1 MAQSSVPLNS
11 PESYPP
17 GGQSGVALIASLMVL
32 AVIVAAAS
40 ALSYQVHIN
49 TRRTQNVV
57 ASDQAWQVAL
67 SVESIARA
75 LLAADRA
82 NNDIDYLGG
91 EPGEEPWFT
100 GGPIRRQLR
109 GNTRVAFAIA
119 DLQGRLNLNTLAGDL
134 PPSGQLEQRR
144 GNTREPNQ
152 EGGEVARGHL
162 DRLIERAELST
173 GRNSLSTAVADWIDP
188 DRQPRFP
195 GGAED
200 DFYTRLEEPYR
211 AANAPFASVSEF
223 RLVKGMQGDEGQGL
237 WDALCPFVSA
247 LPPDAV
253 GINVNTA
260 PSAVLATLASEI
272 PASAAK
278 AVVSS
283 RQDQPYQS
291 VQDLRERNR
300 PLLVPELDTN
310 RLQVDSRYFIVR
322 VRVER
327 SRAALDMYSILN
339 RPKEGPIRVLHR
351 SRTVPSRERTGEGSD
366 GAEARACVGRRLDF

>member
-1 MAQSSVPLNS
+1 M
-11 PESYPP
+11 
-17 GGQSGVALIASLMVL
+17 
-32 AVIVAAAS
+32 
-40 ALSYQVHIN
+40 
-49 TRRTQNVV
+49 
-57 ASDQAWQVAL
+57 
-67 SVESIARA
+67 
-75 LLAADRA
+75 
-82 NNDIDYLGG
+82 
-91 EPGEEPWFT
+91 
-100 GGPIRRQLR
+100 
-109 GNTRVAFAIA
+109 
-119 DLQGRLNLNTLAGDL
+119 
-134 PPSGQLEQRR
+134 
-144 GNTREPNQ
+144 
-152 EGGEVARGHL
+152 
-162 DRLIERAELST
+162 
-173 GRNSLSTAVADWIDP
+173 
-188 DRQPRFP
+188 
-195 GGAED
+195 
-200 DFYTRLEEPYR
+200 
-211 AANAPFASVSEF
+211 
-223 RLVKGMQGDEGQGL
+223 KGMQGDEGQAL

-260 PSAVLATLASEI
+260 TSAVLATLAPEI

-291 VQDLRERNR
+291 VQDFRERNR

-366 GAEARACVGRRLDF
+366 DADARACVGQRLDF